1 MYGKCSKI
9 LWDKYEDNNSMG
21 DTIFMKRIHV
31 GYFGSVIF
39 SFKCLSFFPE
49 LVLFLI
55 ISQRYYLQDGGV
67 GVEIV
72 QDFAGFGIEG

>member
-1 MYGKCSKI
+1 MIPYFLCKSDSYQICIVPGKIVSK
-9 LWDKYEDNNSMG
+9 DC
-21 DTIFMKRIHV
+21 V
-31 GYFGSVIF
+31 
-39 SFKCLSFFPE
+39 
-49 LVLFLI
+49 LI